1 MGGRRGRLISPAN
14 RNQAVILINEA
25 HAAGARKWCAC
36 EVLEISVRTYHR
48 WQGDGFD
55 DARKTRI
62 QSPINQLTAAERQ
75 AVIDCSISPENRSL
89 SPKQIV
95 PRLADKAIYL
105 ASESTFYRILRAE
118 KLMNHRGR
126 SAKKNRVPQPKE
138 HVATGP
144 NELYSW
150 DITYLKSKIRGCFF
164 YLYLFMDIYSR
175 KVVGWE
181 VLDDESSES
190 AAELLQKIHLKE
202 GLSLQK
208 DVVLHSDNGSPMK
221 GATML
226 ATMQKLGVVPSFSR
240 PSVSNDNAYSESLF
254 KTMKYTPA
262 FPNDPFSSLQETRN
276 WVANFVHWY
285 NEEHRHC
292 EIQYVTPGQRHRG
305 EDVAILKERTRVYE
319 AAKRRHP
326 ERWSGQTRNWLPVQS
341 VSLNPQSKKPE
352 TQKPETQEV
361 QQAA

>member
-1 MGGRRGRLISPAN
+1 MINPAD
-14 RNQAVILINEA
+14 RIQAVILINEA
-25 HAAGARKWCAC
+25 HTAGARKWCAC
-36 EVLEISVRTYHR
+36 EVLKISVRTYHR
-48 WQGDGFD
+48 WQDDGFE

-62 QSPINQLTAAERQ
+62 QSPTNQLTAVERQ
-75 AVIDCSISPENRSL
+75 AVVDCSVSPENRSL

-118 KLMNHRGR
+118 KLINHRGR
-126 SAKKNRVPQPKE
+126 STKKDRVPQPKA

-150 DITYLKSKIRGCFF
+150 DITYLKSTIRGCYF

-181 VLDDESSES
+181 VLENESSES
-190 AAELLQKIHLKE
+190 AGELLHKIHLKE

-208 DVVLHSDNGSPMK
+208 GVVLHSDNGSPMK

-226 ATMQKLGVVPSFSR
+226 ATMQKRGVIPSFRR
-240 PSVSNDNAYSESLF
+240 PSVSNNNAYSESLF

-262 FPNDPFSSLQETRN
+262 FPDQPFSFCQKRGTGWPTSFNGTTRN
-276 WVANFVHWY
+276 TVIVKF
-285 NEEHRHC
+285 
-292 EIQYVTPGQRHRG
+292 GM
-305 EDVAILKERTRVYE
+305 
-319 AAKRRHP
+319 
-326 ERWSGQTRNWLPVQS
+326 
-341 VSLNPQSKKPE
+341 
-352 TQKPETQEV
+352 
-361 QQAA
+361 